1 MKDTYTPYECIRLSQ
16 KFDQVYLD
24 NIKDRVYAIRFGGKL
39 TWYINYVP
47 DLYIIKYDFPL
58 FDVKFLLFEI
68 LQHNETIIN
77 NIEGE
82 YIIRF
87 KHKTYS
93 SYNLKD
99 LLYTVIMTNFETITI
114 PEL

>member
-1 MKDTYTPYECIRLSQ
+1 MKDVYTPYECIRLSQ
-16 KFDQVYLD
+16 KFDQAYLD
-24 NIKDRVYAIRFGGKL
+24 NIKDRVYAIKINGKL

-47 DLYIIKYDFPL
+47 DLYTVKYDFPL

-87 KHKTYS
+87 KHYTYS

-99 LLYTVIMTNFETITI
+99 LLYKIIILNLETKTKPDI
-114 PEL
+114 